1 MKVSICCITYNHG
14 KYIKKAIDSFLA
26 QKRNFDIEI
35 LINDDASTDDTADI
49 IREYEKKYPD
59 IIKPLFHE
67 ENMYSKGVTNPSG
80 VYNFPRAS
88 GKYIAMC
95 EGDDYWCDE
104 NKLQMQVDY
113 MEKNDNISFCFH
125 AAKIENLDATFSPNL
140 IKPYENSGIINA
152 AEVINKKVHYPTAS
166 LLLRTKYMKELPK
179 YYFECKVG
187 DIPMQIISAKYG
199 DAYYINKVMSVY
211 RMGVPTSW
219 TASQFSGDYKRKQEE
234 YYLNMEKMYQD
245 YDVDSDYKF
254 HNEVESA
261 KRRLRFLTYV
271 NIRDFKNKLSNEF
284 QKDYKELD
292 FRERFFIKFEYF
304 LPTVYRLVRKTAL
317 YFKK

>member
-1 MKVSICCITYNHG
+1 
-14 KYIKKAIDSFLA
+14 
-26 QKRNFDIEI
+26 
-35 LINDDASTDDTADI
+35 
-49 IREYEKKYPD
+49 
-59 IIKPLFHE
+59 
-67 ENMYSKGVTNPSG
+67 
-80 VYNFPRAS
+80 
-88 GKYIAMC
+88 
-95 EGDDYWCDE
+95 
-104 NKLQMQVDY
+104 
-113 MEKNDNISFCFH
+113 
-125 AAKIENLDATFSPNL
+125 
-140 IKPYENSGIINA
+140 
-152 AEVINKKVHYPTAS
+152 
-166 LLLRTKYMKELPK
+166 
-179 YYFECKVG
+179 
-187 DIPMQIISAKYG
+187 MQIISAKYG

-271 NIRDFKNKLSNEF
+271 NIRDFKNILSNEF
-284 QKDYKELD
+284 QKEYKELD